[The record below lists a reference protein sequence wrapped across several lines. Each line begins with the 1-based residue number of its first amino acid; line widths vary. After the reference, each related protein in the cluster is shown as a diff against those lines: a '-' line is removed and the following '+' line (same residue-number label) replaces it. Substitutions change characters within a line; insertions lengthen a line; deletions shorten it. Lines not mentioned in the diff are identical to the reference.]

1 MIKEGFRPKF
11 NQDDTGHLTSLL
23 FVHPEARKLFMDSTY
38 KTNRF
43 GMPLLNIGGVT
54 DNDMTIQIA
63 ICFLNQETEPV
74 YDWALSQLRH
84 VLEKGGIEE
93 PRTIITDREKALIN
107 AITKMFPRTKNTLY
121 Q

>member
-1 MIKEGFRPKF
+1 
-11 NQDDTGHLTSLL
+11 
-23 FVHPEARKLFMDSTY
+23 MDSTY